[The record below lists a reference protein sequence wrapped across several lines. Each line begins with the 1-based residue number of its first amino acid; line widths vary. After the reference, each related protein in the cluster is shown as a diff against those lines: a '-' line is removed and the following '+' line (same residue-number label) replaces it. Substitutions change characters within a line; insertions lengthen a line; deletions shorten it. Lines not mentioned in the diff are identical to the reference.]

1 MTTNM
6 VDSVVSAF
14 TSLPGKIGQGL
25 SNFGTS
31 IISTFGNIKTSIST
45 AIGALAT
52 SIGENGV
59 LGTAINGIKGI
70 FSKLWLVIKA
80 NPFMT
85 IVTIIGLVVA
95 SIVTLYK
102 NSEEFR
108 DFVNGLWNDTLK
120 PMISEIGANLKE
132 LWENHLK
139 PLWENQLQPLLLQL

>member
-1 MTTNM
+1 
-6 VDSVVSAF
+6 
-14 TSLPGKIGQGL
+14 
-25 SNFGTS
+25 
-31 IISTFGNIKTSIST
+31 
-45 AIGALAT
+45 
-52 SIGENGV
+52 
-59 LGTAINGIKGI
+59 
-70 FSKLWLVIKA
+70 VIKA
-80 NPFMT
+80 NPFMA

-139 PLWENQLQPLLLQL
+139 PLWENQL